1 MTKKEKE
8 ELDRLKKEYNNQ
20 EKKANIKLRELNK
33 IKKELLKELDYQEV
47 IDSKVYKKKNMEY
60 IKEKRI
66 SKGYSV
72 KQLSELADLPVSVI
86 EKAEKGS
93 VNIRFEEYIIIF
105 VVLEII
111 KPDFFL

>member
-1 MTKKEKE
+1 MIRSKIA
-8 ELDRLKKEYNNQ
+8 NNFG
-20 EKKANIKLRELNK
+20 
-33 IKKELLKELDYQEV
+33 
-47 IDSKVYKKKNMEY
+47 NMDIVASV

-72 KQLSELADLPVSVI
+72 KTLSELTGLPVSVI

-93 VNIRFEEYIIIF
+93 VNISFEQYIIIF
-105 VVLEII
+105 VVLGII

>member
-1 MTKKEKE
+1 MIRSKIA
-8 ELDRLKKEYNNQ
+8 NNFG
-20 EKKANIKLRELNK
+20 
-33 IKKELLKELDYQEV
+33 
-47 IDSKVYKKKNMEY
+47 NMDIVASV

-72 KQLSELADLPVSVI
+72 KTLSELTGLPVSVI